1 MKELYRKVLTII
13 LAITVMAILF
23 ALPGFAETQDE
34 LKDRF
39 VTRAS
44 WSEWIHSNCGLSEAT
59 DTSHHPIGMSEY
71 LEGIESVKFRSIYS
85 RVGTEMSLRGMKLKE
100 TE

>member
-13 LAITVMAILF
+13 LAISVMAILF
-23 ALPGFAETQDE
+23 ALPGFAETQEE

-44 WSEWIHSNCGLSEAT
+44 WSEWIHSNCGVPEAT
-59 DTSHHPIGMSEY
+59 DTSNRPIGMSEY
-71 LEGIESVKFRSIYS
+71 LEGIESAKFRSIYS
-85 RVGTEMSLRGMKLKE
+85 RVGTEMSLRGMKLQSSD
-100 TE
+100 